1 MVKTLY
7 FYILNLLARTA
18 AVVAQSARAFT
29 CMRKVGCENPEG
41 DRPKWLKQ
49 VVTAPLLNASPE
61 MTIINRYPRHSK
73 LANKEA
79 IFLKH
84 LQQIGHI
91 CHNVIIEFIKNEL
104 MDDLRPA

>member
-1 MVKTLY
+1 
-7 FYILNLLARTA
+7 
-18 AVVAQSARAFT
+18 
-29 CMRKVGCENPEG
+29 
-41 DRPKWLKQ
+41 
-49 VVTAPLLNASPE
+49 

-73 LANKEA
+73 LANIEA

-104 MDDLRPA
+104 MDDLRPAWNILLNKITLYRTCSEK